1 MTPRLRLLAGC
12 LGLVLAAPAGAQGL
26 PQYAPINP
34 VASSRSGLSTLPYL
48 EPGRKWHW
56 SISNDYASII
66 EYAIILD
73 HVTYLLDAEVLSTKV
88 GITRMLGSKA
98 FLLAEGSFNGSYDGF
113 LDGFLNWYHSLLGV
127 HLKARELRPKN
138 QFAYQIDFTNGP
150 SYRYD
155 KSSGFLG
162 DVRLGAGLRHSRH
175 WQSALSL
182 TLPTSSSPAGYRRGR
197 MSFNG
202 TTTLRSEFGKR
213 FIYEG
218 TLGAG
223 YTPTHGDLKDRE
235 HTTFLMVTQ
244 GVRMRITGALHA
256 YSNLIYHSA
265 YYHDTGTQ
273 GLDAR
278 ELSLDLGGML
288 RFKRGPEWIFGLVED
303 LEPSGPAVDVVFRLG
318 ARW

>member
-1 MTPRLRLLAGC
+1 MSSRLVQAGLLS
-12 LGLVLAAPAGAQGL
+12 LALATRTGAQGM

-34 VASSRSGLSTLPYL
+34 AAASRSGLSTLPYL

-56 SISNDYASII
+56 SVSNDYASII
-66 EYAIILD
+66 EYAILD
-73 HVTYLLDAEVLSTKV
+73 DVTYLLDAEVLRTQV
-88 GITRMLGSKA
+88 GVTRRLGGKA
-98 FLLAEGSFNGSYDGF
+98 FVLAEASFNGSYDGF
-113 LDGFLNWYHSLLGV
+113 LDGFLNWYHSLIGV

-138 QFAYQIDFTNGP
+138 AFAYEIDFANGA

-162 DVRLGAGLRHSRH
+162 DVRLGAGLQHSRH
-175 WQSALSL
+175 WQSAVSL

-197 MSFNG
+197 VSLNA

-223 YTPTHGDLKDRE
+223 YTPAHGDLKDRE

-244 GVRMRITGALHA
+244 GVRMRIAGPLHA
-256 YSNLIYHSA
+256 YTNLIYHSP
-265 YYHDTGTQ
+265 YYHDTETQ
-273 GLDAR
+273 GLDGR

-288 RFKRGPEWIFGLVED
+288 RFKHGPEWIFGLVED

>member
-1 MTPRLRLLAGC
+1 VNLGLLRAGC
-12 LGLVLAAPAGAQGL
+12 LGLALATPALAQGM

-34 VASSRSGLSTLPYL
+34 AAAARSGLSTLPYL
-48 EPGRKWHW
+48 EPGKRWHW
-56 SISNDYASII
+56 SVSNDYASII
-66 EYAIILD
+66 EYAILD
-73 HVTYLLDAEVLSTKV
+73 DVTYLLDAEVLRTQV
-88 GITRMLGSKA
+88 GVTRRLGSKA
-98 FLLAEGSFNGSYDGF
+98 FVLAEASFNGSYDGF
-113 LDGFLNWYHSLLGV
+113 LDGFLNWYHSLIGV

-138 QFAYQIDFTNGP
+138 AYAYEIDFANGP
-150 SYRYD
+150 SYHYS

-162 DVRLGAGLRHSRH
+162 DVRLGAGLQHSRH
-175 WQSALSL
+175 WQTAFSL
-182 TLPTSSSPAGYRRGR
+182 TLPTSTSPAGYRRGR
-197 MSFNG
+197 LSLNG

-223 YTPTHGDLKDRE
+223 YTPTHGDLKAME

-244 GVRMRITGALHA
+244 GVRVRLAGPLHA
-256 YSNLIYHSA
+256 YTNLIYHSP

-288 RFKRGPEWIFGLVED
+288 RFKHGPEWIFGLAED